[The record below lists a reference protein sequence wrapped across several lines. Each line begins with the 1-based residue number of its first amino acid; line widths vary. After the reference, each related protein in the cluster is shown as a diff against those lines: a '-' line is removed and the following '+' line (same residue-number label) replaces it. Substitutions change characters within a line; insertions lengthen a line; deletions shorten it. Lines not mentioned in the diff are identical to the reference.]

1 MLKNKENLKKI
12 LVILLITIMSGII
25 FYFQTQKSGLHE
37 DEGYTLCSSVN
48 PKNGVMDAYDN
59 GNTNPVWRSREYVKS
74 ALSLVPGN
82 ILNFKALFMNQAYDN
97 HPPFFYTLVHF
108 ATLFFGGNFSLYSAF
123 IVNIIAFICSC
134 VILIKILKLLKKEN
148 LVFPALI
155 LYGLSMGTISMVLF
169 QRMYML
175 LTAFILLYF
184 YLSLKLY
191 KNNFIMDKKFTVQLG
206 VATVLGFLTQYFFAI
221 YAFFIFAIMLI
232 EMFRTKTDKKVISK
246 YVVSHVVYG
255 ALGILLFVPC
265 LKHLFFSDRGLTNL
279 GNSGYFAHIFDYLKH
294 LSYAFSINNSNTAL
308 MVSILILFAIATIAL
323 CIKSKEKFVVLIT
336 IVPSVFYYFIAVK
349 MTSFQELRYIMPVIP
364 FIVLTFFFILN
375 EFVTFKYNYV
385 LFTVISIVLVSIG
398 LAFSEPRFLY
408 KNYKDILNI
417 AEENKDK
424 SFVYVYDN
432 FFNHMQSVPEMMVYN
447 RTLIINVNNNDE
459 LHCVIDDE
467 SLNNEDSYV
476 LSIKAYMDNDAI
488 LNRIKDESV
497 FKNVSVLYKAP
508 EGLDANLAKD
518 NLYLISK

>member
-1 MLKNKENLKKI
+1 
-12 LVILLITIMSGII
+12 
-25 FYFQTQKSGLHE
+25 
-37 DEGYTLCSSVN
+37 
-48 PKNGVMDAYDN
+48 
-59 GNTNPVWRSREYVKS
+59 
-74 ALSLVPGN
+74 
-82 ILNFKALFMNQAYDN
+82 
-97 HPPFFYTLVHF
+97 
-108 ATLFFGGNFSLYSAF
+108 
-123 IVNIIAFICSC
+123 
-134 VILIKILKLLKKEN
+134 
-148 LVFPALI
+148 
-155 LYGLSMGTISMVLF
+155 
-169 QRMYML
+169 
-175 LTAFILLYF
+175 
-184 YLSLKLY
+184 
-191 KNNFIMDKKFTVQLG
+191 
-206 VATVLGFLTQYFFAI
+206 
-221 YAFFIFAIMLI
+221 
-232 EMFRTKTDKKVISK
+232 
-246 YVVSHVVYG
+246 
-255 ALGILLFVPC
+255 
-265 LKHLFFSDRGLTNL
+265 
-279 GNSGYFAHIFDYLKH
+279 
-294 LSYAFSINNSNTAL
+294 

-323 CIKSKEKFVVLIT
+323 CIKKVKKKFVVLIT
-336 IVPSVFYYFIAVK
+336 IVPSIFYYFIAVK

-375 EFVTFKYNYV
+375 EFITFKCNYA

-467 SLNNEDSYV
+467 SLNGEDSYV

-488 LNRIKDESV
+488 LDRIKDESN

-508 EGLDANLAKD
+508 DGLDANLAKD